1 MTAPSDFSG
10 YRAPHS
16 EHPYRAHP
24 FEPPKLA
31 THRPN
36 VQRRPLQPEC
46 HACHREGHVANDCP
60 IWKDRCYRCHKE
72 GHASNTCTLP
82 DKRRKHPAA
91 TNQQT
96 KTITNENLELARAL
110 TEINNELR
118 EINARLRP
126 NWAWRTLPPFRERKT
141 KKIPPQNPPEELG
154 VTKPKI
160 ELPKPPE
167 PPQPPEEPKAPQRK
181 PPEEKQRTDM
191 QGCAMP
197 PNMHTGDHGTTV
209 PLPQPNRPPQF
220 KYDTTCQG
228 FVIKTPTPSD
238 DEEDTRIREQELQQG
253 DYDDEYDVG
262 YDSDLW
268 RQGTDRE
275 SDHDHC
281 PTGTDPFSRA
291 IALAHKNVLGEP
303 KPPTEQQQQPKKRH
317 AKQRRR
323 KK

>member
-1 MTAPSDFSG
+1 MTAPPDFSG

-16 EHPYRAHP
+16 EQPYRAHP
-24 FEPPKLA
+24 FAPPKRA

-141 KKIPPQNPPEELG
+141 KKAHIQPRKAQPY
-154 VTKPKI
+154 
-160 ELPKPPE
+160 ELPQPKSPAPPE
-167 PPQPPEEPKAPQRK
+167 PPK
-181 PPEEKQRTDM
+181 PVQLRTDL
-191 QGCAMP
+191 QGCDP
-197 PNMHTGDHGTTV
+197 PPHMCSENNMTA
-209 PLPQPNRPPQF
+209 PRPQPNDQYMYDANGQ
-220 KYDTTCQG
+220 KYL
-228 FVIKTPTPSD
+228 IKTPTPSD
-238 DEEDTRIREQELQQG
+238 EDEDTRIREEELQHDDG
-253 DYDDEYDVG
+253 YNDNSYDDG

-268 RQGTDRE
+268 RQDCGPTLL
-275 SDHDHC
+275 HDHC
-281 PTGTDPFSRA
+281 PTGTDPFSQA
-291 IALAHKNVLGEP
+291 IAMAHKATKP
-303 KPPTEQQQQPKKRH
+303 KPPTEQQQQQQQQKQQQTNSRH
-317 AKQRRR
+317 AKHKRR
-323 KK
+323 KKT